1 MPRCGGGENIC
12 TFFIL
17 VIFVVLLGGEMEGRG
32 AKVRGRRGE
41 NICTFFIFVIFVVVL
56 LGGEVEG
63 RGAKVWGRRGVL
75 GGRGEE
81 AQRAWRGGRMS
92 LRTTQ

>member
-1 MPRCGGGENIC
+1 MEGRGAKVRGRRDVNIC
-12 TFFIL
+12 TIFIF

-32 AKVRGRRGE
+32 AKVRGRRG
-41 NICTFFIFVIFVVVL
+41 
-56 LGGEVEG
+56 
-63 RGAKVWGRRGVL
+63 VL
-75 GGRGEE
+75 GDSGTGEGE

>member
-1 MPRCGGGENIC
+1 M
-12 TFFIL
+12 
-17 VIFVVLLGGEMEGRG
+17 
-32 AKVRGRRGE
+32 RGRRGE

-63 RGAKVWGRRGVL
+63 RGAKVRGRRGVL
-75 GGRGEE
+75 GDSGKGEE